1 MKKVITVI
9 GLALVMIV
17 GTIGIAGHSKNV
29 DFSKQELADIYVCQ
43 RYGEDHE
50 AGQVHTRDGSDYM
63 YFEVTGTNHAFSITP
78 SSIIDYVVNG
88 NS

>member
-9 GLALVMIV
+9 GLALVMVV
-17 GTIGIAGHSKNV
+17 GTIVVAGHTKNV

-50 AGQVHTRDGSDYM
+50 AGQVYIRDGSDYM
-63 YFEVTGTNHAFSITP
+63 YFEVTGTNQAFSIMP